1 MRGADVCIVA
11 MSTLHMPTGPVHEH
25 PKHISNVTTAASY
38 SSLHPP
44 GNTTLCTSLN
54 AIEAMAPEQKGTE
67 GAAVLFMPSNTQSMS
82 TVHVMSF

>member
-1 MRGADVCIVA
+1 MCIVA
-11 MSTLHMPTGPVHEH
+11 TSTLHMPTGPVHKH
-25 PKHISNVTTAASY
+25 SKHISSVTTTASY

-67 GAAVLFMPSNTQSMS
+67 GEAILFMSSNTQSMS
-82 TVHVMSF
+82 MVHVIGF